1 MSDANAPTP
10 APFDRRA
17 VRAHRDRAAPRF
29 AESEFLFLE
38 TALRLIER
46 LRDIRRGFTHVL
58 DLGCHRGG
66 LGARLAR
73 HEAAGRGVQ
82 CDLSP
87 VMARLARAA
96 NGLLTV
102 CADEEA
108 LPFAEG
114 AFDLIVSNLSLHWV
128 NDLPGTLAQLLRAL
142 KPDGLF
148 LACLLGGATLHEL
161 RRALMNAELALE
173 GGASP
178 RVSPFA
184 DVRDGGDL
192 LTRAGFKLPVAD
204 LDTIRVSF
212 PDALELMRDLKG
224 MGEANAVAERR
235 KTLTRRQT
243 LMEAAR
249 LYPPAV
255 DPLDAGAGPPGRI
268 EATFD
273 VIWLAGWAPGPGQ
286 PRPLAPGSASTPPPV
301 LGRGGGGGGPRPG
314 PPAAA
319 RPGKRLH
326 PARRRARR
334 RRASRRGN
342 PSRGNPKGAGTALMG
357 T

>member
-1 MSDANAPTP
+1 MSDAKIPPP

-17 VRAHRDRAAPRF
+17 VRAHRNRAAKRF
-29 AESEFLFLE
+29 AESDFLFRE
-38 TALRLIER
+38 TAARLIER
-46 LRDIRRGFTHVL
+46 LGDVRRDFSHVL
-58 DLGCHRGG
+58 DLGCHRGE
-66 LGARLAR
+66 LGARLAS
-73 HEAAGRGVQ
+73 HEAARRVVQ

-87 VMARLARAA
+87 VMAGLARAA
-96 NGLLTV
+96 NGATTV

-108 LPFAEG
+108 LPFAAG

-128 NDLPGTLAQLLRAL
+128 NDLPGTLVQVNRAL

-161 RRALMNAELALE
+161 RRAWTNAELAVE

-192 LTRAGFKLPVAD
+192 LTRAGFALPVAD
-204 LDTIRVSF
+204 LDTIRVGF
-212 PDALELMRDLKG
+212 PDALALMRDLKG
-224 MGEANAVAERR
+224 MGEANAVAQRR
-235 KTLTRRQT
+235 KSMTRRQT

-249 LYPPAV
+249 LYPPAT
-255 DPLDAGAGPPGRI
+255 DDGNGGGDGGPAGRI

-286 PRPLAPGSASTPPPV
+286 PRPLAPGSAATRLADALGTDEHPAGETPAGETPP
-301 LGRGGGGGGPRPG
+301 GET
-314 PPAAA
+314 
-319 RPGKRLH
+319 
-326 PARRRARR
+326 
-334 RRASRRGN
+334 
-342 PSRGNPKGAGTALMG
+342 PKGRDPL
-357 T
+357 

>member
-1 MSDANAPTP
+1 MSDVEFPSP

-17 VRAHRDRAAPRF
+17 VRVHRDRAAPRF
-29 AESEFLFLE
+29 SESDFLFLE
-38 TALRLIER
+38 TALRLEER
-46 LRDIRRGFTHVL
+46 LRDVRRDFAHAL

-73 HEAAGRGVQ
+73 HGTVSRVVQ

-87 VMARLARAA
+87 EMARLARAA
-96 NGLLTV
+96 NGLATV

-128 NDLPGTLAQLLRAL
+128 NDLPGTLAQVLRAL

-161 RRALMNAELALE
+161 RSAFMNAELAIE
-173 GGASP
+173 GGVSP

-192 LTRAGFKLPVAD
+192 LTRAGFALPVAD

-212 PDALELMRDLKG
+212 TGALELMRDLKG
-224 MGEANAVAERR
+224 MGETNAVAERR

-249 LYPPAV
+249 LYTPAE
-255 DPLDAGAGPPGRI
+255 DGGGTGRI

-286 PRPLAPGSASTPPPV
+286 PKSLAPGSAATRLADALGTEERPTEETPG
-301 LGRGGGGGGPRPG
+301 GRKPR
-314 PPAAA
+314 
-319 RPGKRLH
+319 
-326 PARRRARR
+326 
-334 RRASRRGN
+334 
-342 PSRGNPKGAGTALMG
+342 
-357 T
+357 

>member
-1 MSDANAPTP
+1 MSDVKIPSP

-17 VRAHRDRAAPRF
+17 VRAHRDRAAVGF
-29 AESEFLFLE
+29 SERDFLFLE
-38 TALRLIER
+38 TAARLEER
-46 LRDIRRGFTHVL
+46 LHDIRRNFTHVL
-58 DLGCHRGG
+58 DLGCHRGAM
-66 LGARLAR
+66 GARLAR
-73 HEAAGRGVQ
+73 HAAVGRVVQ

-87 VMARLARAA
+87 EMSRLARDAGGGA
-96 NGLLTV
+96 PACVTV

-114 AFDLIVSNLSLHWV
+114 TFDLVVSNLSLHWV
-128 NDLPGTLAQLLRAL
+128 NDLPGTLAQINWML

-161 RRALMNAELALE
+161 RSAFMNAELAIE

-178 RVSPFA
+178 RISPFA

-192 LTRAGFKLPVAD
+192 LTRAGFALPVAD

-212 PDALELMRDLKG
+212 AGALELMRDLKG

-249 LYPPAV
+249 LYPDPAPT
-255 DPLDAGAGPPGRI
+255 DGGDGTGRI
-268 EATFD
+268 DATFD
-273 VIWLAGWAPGPGQ
+273 VIWLAGWAPGPDQ
-286 PRPLAPGSASTPPPV
+286 PKPLAPGSAATR
-301 LGRGGGGGGPRPG
+301 L
-314 PPAAA
+314 AAA
-319 RPGKRLH
+319 LGTDERPAGET
-326 PARRRARR
+326 P
-334 RRASRRGN
+334 GGQN
-342 PSRGNPKGAGTALMG
+342 PR
-357 T
+357 